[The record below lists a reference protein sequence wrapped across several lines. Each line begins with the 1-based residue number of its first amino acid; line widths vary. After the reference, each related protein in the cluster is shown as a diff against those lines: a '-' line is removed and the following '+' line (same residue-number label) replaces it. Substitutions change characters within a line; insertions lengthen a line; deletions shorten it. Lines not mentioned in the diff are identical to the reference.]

1 MVSFVRDGDVA
12 SFVCAAGIVSHYVG
26 NSCQPLHISY
36 MFNGDPDQQ
45 GDDGEARAPASI
57 RLTRT
62 TWSIATLRT
71 SWPASTPFW
80 LAPPRQLSL
89 TAGIAAAVAVVNL
102 MQQTFATIAPKD
114 IIDAYVKTE
123 GRGPSQRADALWQP
137 FGEDTIKVMADG
149 AVCLA
154 QLWDSAWR
162 EGGGDNTIRDLGEID
177 QSTLEMLY
185 QNPQF
190 LPSKTLDQ
198 IGAILK
204 GGSAPAAAPP
214 VHKPR
219 QKTQPRR
226 STRRQKALA

>member
-1 MVSFVRDGDVA
+1 MTEKLVGVGVHSAYEDDMVDRHVA
-12 SFVCAAGIVSHYVG
+12 DIMAGVDAILAH
-26 NSCQPLHISY
+26 P
-36 MFNGDPDQQ
+36 
-45 GDDGEARAPASI
+45 AAPA
-57 RLTRT
+57 LVN
-62 TWSIATLRT
+62 
-71 SWPASTPFW
+71 
-80 LAPPRQLSL
+80 
-89 TAGIAAAVAVVNL
+89 GGHAAAVAVVNL

-114 IIDAYVKTE
+114 IIDAYVKPE
-123 GRGPSQRADALWQP
+123 GQGPSQRADALWQP

-149 AVCLA
+149 AICLA
-154 QLWDSAWR
+154 QLWDSAWK

-204 GGSAPAAAPP
+204 GGPAPAPAPP

-226 STRRQKALA
+226 PTRRQKALA